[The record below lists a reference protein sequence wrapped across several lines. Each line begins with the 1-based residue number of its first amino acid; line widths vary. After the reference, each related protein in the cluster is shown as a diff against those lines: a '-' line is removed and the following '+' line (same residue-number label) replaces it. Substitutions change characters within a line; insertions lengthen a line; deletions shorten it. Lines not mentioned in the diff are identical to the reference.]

1 MGPTLGEALPEEII
15 RVQKLIDIHIQRH
28 GCSFGTTVMQND
40 IKTARTAIMEEDITT
55 MLVMYETLKEYKA

>member
-28 GCSFGTTVMQND
+28 GCSFGTTVM
-40 IKTARTAIMEEDITT
+40 
-55 MLVMYETLKEYKA
+55 